1 MNVKKAKLLIG
12 VALPHISNKLFHWF
26 QYKHFKANPG
36 KCHLLL
42 SSKTPTDVLLVMLK
56 TSTKETL
63 LGIMI
68 DSELSFYLHVSS
80 ICSKASKKL
89 HALGRVGTFIS
100 F

>member
-12 VALPHISNKLFHWF
+12 VTLPHISNKLSHWF
-26 QYKHFKANPG
+26 QYNHFKANPG
-36 KCHLLL
+36 KYHLLL

-68 DSELSFYLHVSS
+68 DSELSLHVSS
-80 ICSKASKKL
+80 ICSKAGKKL

>member
-12 VALPHISNKLFHWF
+12 VTLPHISNKLFHWF
-26 QYKHFKANPG
+26 QYNHFKANPG
-36 KCHLLL
+36 KYHLLL

-68 DSELSFYLHVSS
+68 DSELSFDLHVSS

-89 HALGRVGTFIS
+89 HALGRVATFIS